1 MIESS
6 VQVGYTGT
14 VGGQAQ
20 SPAPWTLAGAEKRS
34 AIKRMFADIAPHYD
48 RLNGIMSLSLHH
60 RWRKAAI
67 SAIGISEGDAVLDV
81 CCGTGD
87 FLSAINPIVGPSGRS
102 VGVDFALPMLQIA
115 SRKGIGGLM
124 LGDGCRL
131 PFADEVFNAV
141 TVGWGLRNVED
152 IDSAITEIHRCLKP
166 GGRLATLD
174 MAIPRNALIRAGSR
188 FVGRYLLPIL
198 GRVVGN
204 RSAYEYLP
212 NSAARF
218 DSPEQLAD
226 RLRRLGFSDVR
237 FRRFMFGNI
246 GLVWGTKV

>member
-6 VQVGYTGT
+6 LQVGYTGA

-34 AIKRMFADIAPHYD
+34 AVKRMFADIAPHYD
-48 RLNGIMSLSLHH
+48 RLNGIMSLSLHR
-60 RWRKAAI
+60 RWRRAAI
-67 SAIGISEGDAVLDV
+67 RTIEIASGEAVFDV

-87 FLSAINPIVGPSGRS
+87 FLSAMAPVIGPKGCAI
-102 VGVDFALPMLQIA
+102 GVDFAFPMLKIA
-115 SRKGIGGLM
+115 KRKGHGNLA

-131 PFADEVFNAV
+131 PLSSESFDAA

-152 IDSAITEIHRCLKP
+152 IDSAISEIRRCLRT
-166 GGRLATLD
+166 GGRFVTLD
-174 MAIPRNALIRAGSR
+174 MAIPRNGLVRSVSG
-188 FVGRYLLPIL
+188 FVGRYLLPLL
-198 GRVVGN
+198 GRAVGN

-218 DSPEQLAD
+218 DTPEGLAE
-226 RLRRLGFSDVR
+226 RFARLGFTDIGIK
-237 FRRFMFGNI
+237 RFMFGNI
-246 GLVWGTKV
+246 AMVWGRKA

>member
-6 VQVGYTGT
+6 LQVGYTGA

-20 SPAPWTLAGAEKRS
+20 SPAPWTLTGTEKRS
-34 AIKRMFADIAPHYD
+34 AIKRMFAEIAPHYD
-48 RLNGIMSLSLHH
+48 RLNALMSLSFHH

-67 SAIGISEGDAVLDV
+67 KSIAIKQGDRVLDV

-87 FLSAINPIVGPSGRS
+87 FLFGMSAIVGPTGKA
-102 VGVDFALPMLQIA
+102 VGIDFALPMLEIA
-115 SRKGIGGLM
+115 SRKGIAGLM

-131 PFADEVFNAV
+131 PLADEAFDAA

-152 IDSAITEIHRCLKP
+152 MDAAILEIRRCLKP

-174 MAIPRNALIRAGSR
+174 MAVPRNRLVRSASDL
-188 FVGRYLLPIL
+188 VGRHLLPLL
-198 GRVVGN
+198 GKAVGN

-212 NSAARF
+212 QSAARF
-218 DSPEQLAD
+218 EAPEELAE
-226 RLRRLGFSDVR
+226 RFRRLGFGNVST
-237 FRRFMFGNI
+237 RRFMFGNI
-246 GLVWGTKV
+246 GLVWGTKL